1 MEGIHFKGAIMQV
14 VISLFRSRNFST
26 AKMLREGNAWNQ
38 KGSHRTS
45 LEFIPSIWNTLCI
58 CIHRCFYPNIAF
70 YKKKIIIKNL
80 GFVIKWSIQF
90 PIANCHKIDCL
101 TRTASLNSLCFCLF
115 LLWFHEK
122 LLLDLLLNTKKH
134 IALKCEAIA
143 DRIKLVKKFFISIY
157 LL

>member
-1 MEGIHFKGAIMQV
+1 
-14 VISLFRSRNFST
+14 
-26 AKMLREGNAWNQ
+26 MLREEKLGTKKEA
-38 KGSHRTS
+38 T
-45 LEFIPSIWNTLCI
+45 SIWNTLCT

-70 YKKKIIIKNL
+70 YKKIIIKNL

-115 LLWFHEK
+115 CFHNMWFHEK

-143 DRIKLVKKFFISIY
+143 NRIKLMKNFLFPFICCNFV
-157 LL
+157 LLVCISCLPCFI